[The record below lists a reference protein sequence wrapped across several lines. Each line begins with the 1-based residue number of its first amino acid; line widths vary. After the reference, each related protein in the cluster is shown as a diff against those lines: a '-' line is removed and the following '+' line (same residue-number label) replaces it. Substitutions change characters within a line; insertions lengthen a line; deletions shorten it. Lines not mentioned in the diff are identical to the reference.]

1 MTQFHCGMNEK
12 GKFLKKGRV
21 NFRIF
26 ASAKGHPLEVQLHN
40 PEVPLP
46 VEVANLWNL
55 WQNLASSGQFYP
67 QEE

>member
-1 MTQFHCGMNEK
+1 MTQFHCGMNKK

-26 ASAKGHPLEVQLHN
+26 ACAKGHPLEVKLHN

-46 VEVANLWNL
+46 VEVANL
-55 WQNLASSGQFYP
+55 
-67 QEE
+67 